1 MEYSVTYNFARMGT
15 SGRASYADADAT
27 DASVADYDDFYIGFY
42 PTATNS
48 NFYLDHVSLT
58 KVKEN

>member
-1 MEYSVTYNFARMGT
+1 MGV

-27 DASVADYDDFYIGFY
+27 DASEADYDDFYIGFY